1 MGTDLPKTRA
11 RLPRRHL
18 HRPPSSQTRHRQ
30 MDDLRHPANPGHL
43 VFEPDHNLSYRK

>member
-1 MGTDLPKTRA
+1 
-11 RLPRRHL
+11 
-18 HRPPSSQTRHRQ
+18 